1 MNMKTIRTNA
11 DEALWRNN
19 TLNQP
24 GFGPGRKGISYRTPE
39 DNDGPIRRFFTA
51 SVVLFFVIL
60 FASFLLISSPAR
72 DVTSANIVVTQ
83 AWSRVTPSGSKVA
96 GGYLTIENNA
106 LVADRLLPGST
117 VAAKKLE
124 IHEMA
129 INDGVMTMRPVENGL
144 TIEPGRTVKFAP
156 GGLHLMFVGLLAPLK
171 QGDQTPVS
179 LKFEKAGEIIVI
191 FEVQAMGAPAPG
203 PLSNAAPAMDT
214 AAGAAR
220 M

>member
-1 MNMKTIRTNA
+1 MQVLRFILSLLEVRA
-11 DEALWRNN
+11 HFP
-19 TLNQP
+19 NQP
-24 GFGPGRKGISYRTPE
+24 GFGPGRKDTSYRAPE
-39 DNDGPIRRFFTA
+39 DNDGAIRLFFTA
-51 SVVLFFVIL
+51 SVVLFFLIL

-72 DVTSANIVVTQ
+72 DVASANMVVTQ
-83 AWSRVTPSGSKVA
+83 AWSRATPGGSKVA
-96 GGYLTIENNA
+96 GGYLTIENKA
-106 LVADRLLPGST
+106 LIADRLLSGST

-129 INDGVMTMRPVENGL
+129 VNDGIMAMRPVENGL

-156 GGLHLMFVGLLAPLK
+156 GGLHLMFVGLVAPL
-171 QGDQTPVS
+171 QQNDRIPVS
-179 LKFEKAGEIIVI
+179 LKFEKAGEIMVL

>member
-1 MNMKTIRTNA
+1 MQVPRFILSLLEVPA
-11 DEALWRNN
+11 DFPD
-19 TLNQP
+19 QP
-24 GFGPGRKGISYRTPE
+24 VFGPGRKGTSYRTAE
-39 DNDGPIRRFFTA
+39 GNDGPMRLLFTA

-60 FASFLLISSPAR
+60 FASFLLVSPIPAQQ
-72 DVTSANIVVTQ
+72 VTSANMVVTQ
-83 AWSRVTPSGSKVA
+83 AWSRATPSGSKVA
-96 GGYLTIENNA
+96 GGYLTIENKA
-106 LVADRLLPGST
+106 LVADRLLSGST

-129 INDGVMTMRPVENGL
+129 VNGGVMTMRPLENGL

-179 LKFEKAGEIIVI
+179 LKFERAGEIMVL
-191 FEVQAMGAPAPG
+191 FEVQAMGAPPPE

-214 AAGAAR
+214 TAHVAR